1 MCSANA
7 VHNILL
13 RPLYTFLHRW
23 TFVFSV
29 ADCRIFTMLP
39 PMIDKLRKFDT
50 IEVEI
55 EDLAL
60 TGKSIGHHNGM
71 VIMSDQ
77 GLPGERISCQI
88 TMTKR
93 RYAFARFKELLRPSP
108 RRIEPRCSNF
118 TRCGGCTWQ
127 NLEYSD
133 QIEFKTRFI
142 REAIAR
148 IGKLSNIPIEPPV
161 VAGEIFYYRNKME
174 YTFGHHDDEPAVGMH
189 VRGRFDKVFDLQE
202 CYLQSEQSVQALDV
216 VRRAAI
222 DLQIPFM
229 NERTGE
235 GELRFLVVREGK
247 LTGDFMLNLVTFNRE
262 FAARDELFDRTINGV
277 PGLTSFFHTVNGKK
291 ANVAIGDEL
300 ILIHGKD
307 HLTEKIDDLEFRIT
321 PFSFFQTNSR
331 QTKALYD
338 VILDHVA
345 PKPNQQLLDLF
356 CGCGTIALY
365 LARQVSSVLG
375 IELNAEA
382 IEMAKQN
389 AALNGIENTEF
400 IAGDVRKLLVEL
412 SQTDRHF
419 DTIITD
425 PPRAG
430 MEQKAIQRIVRLKAD
445 KIVAVSCNPAT
456 LARDL
461 ELFAEAGYIT
471 QRVTPVDMFPQT
483 AHIEAV
489 ATLLRDPDFQ
499 PPIVE

>member
-1 MCSANA
+1 M
-7 VHNILL
+7 
-13 RPLYTFLHRW
+13 PYFGY
-23 TFVFSV
+23 V
-29 ADCRIFTMLP
+29 AS
-39 PMIDKLRKFDT
+39 MIEKLRKFDT
-50 IEVEI
+50 IEVDI

-93 RYAFARFKELLRPSP
+93 RYAFARFKELLKASP

-127 NLEYSD
+127 NLEYAD
-133 QIEFKTRFI
+133 QIEYKTRFI
-142 REAIAR
+142 REALAR
-148 IGKLSNIPIEPPV
+148 IGKLANIPIDPPV
-161 VAGEIFYYRNKME
+161 VAGETFYYRNKME
-174 YTFGHHDDEPAVGMH
+174 YTFGHHDDDPAVGMH
-189 VRGRFDKVFDLQE
+189 VRGRFDKVFDLKE
-202 CYLQSEQSVQALDV
+202 CYLQSEQSVQALEI
-216 VRRAAI
+216 VRKAAI
-222 DLQIPFM
+222 ELQIPFM
-229 NERTGE
+229 NERTGD

-262 FAARDELFDRTINGV
+262 FAGRDELFARIIDCV
-277 PGLTSFFHTVNGKK
+277 AGLTSLFHTVNGKK

-300 ILIHGKD
+300 ILVHGQP
-307 HLTEKIDDLEFRIT
+307 HLTEHIGDLKFQIT

-338 VILDHVA
+338 VILDHA
-345 PKPNQQLLDLF
+345 SPKPDEQILDLF
-356 CGCGTIALY
+356 CGCGTISLY
-365 LARQVSSVLG
+365 LARQVGGVLG

-389 AALNGIENTEF
+389 AALNGIDNAEF
-400 IAGDVRKLLVEL
+400 VAGDVRKLLVEL
-412 SQTDRHF
+412 SHSDRHF
-419 DTIITD
+419 HTIITD

-461 ELFAEAGYIT
+461 ELFAESGYIT

-499 PPIVE
+499 PPAGD